1 MNFKLK
7 IWRQADAKAKG
18 GFETYEVNDISE
30 DTSFLEMLDI
40 LNNNLIHEGKEPVA
54 FDHDCREGICGMCS
68 LHINGEAHGPDTEV
82 TTCQLHM
89 RKFHDGDTIT
99 IEPWRSAAFPVI
111 KDLVVERSAFDK
123 IMQAGGFISV
133 NTGGVPDA
141 NTIPVPRDDAE
152 ESMDAAACIGCG
164 ACVATCKNGSAMLF
178 VAARVSSLAKLPP
191 GKGRTGAGARVGDDV
206 WVSGTPGD
214 AFAAL
219 GQIFGYWTFAEPL
232 FGYFRSRM
240 DLPEPRVALGPG
252 LLNAA
257 TACCD
262 ISDGLVG
269 DLKHILERSG
279 VSARLFWPAFPK
291 SDAMKL
297 LPEAIQQ
304 RCILSGGDDY
314 ELLFTAPSHCRGEVE
329 RIAERAGTRV
339 SRIGE
344 IVPAGDP
351 LKVIDANGAEVACG
365 ASFNHFR
372 EAGS

>member
-1 MNFKLK
+1 MPEHPACTKTPNPLDEFGVISRFFTDRSFYPSAWPSQGAGDDCAFLD
-7 IWRQADAKAKG
+7 IGPMRLAVTADMMALG
-18 GFETYEVNDISE
+18 SH
-30 DTSFLEMLDI
+30 FLENASPYTVGRKALAV
-40 LNNNLIHEGKEPVA
+40 NLSDLAAAGSEPKAFFLSISLPRIDENWLEGFSKGLLE
-54 FDHDCREGICGMCS
+54 
-68 LHINGEAHGPDTEV
+68 EAWRFNCPLRG
-82 TTCQLHM
+82 
-89 RKFHDGDTIT
+89 GDTVKSFVRPGQAPYTAISIT
-99 IEPWRSAAFPVI
+99 
-111 KDLVVERSAFDK
+111 
-123 IMQAGGFISV
+123 
-133 NTGGVPDA
+133 
-141 NTIPVPRDDAE
+141 
-152 ESMDAAACIGCG
+152 
-164 ACVATCKNGSAMLF
+164 AMGE
-178 VAARVSSLAKLPP
+178 LPA
-191 GKGRTGAGARVGDDV
+191 GKGLTRAGARVGDDI

-240 DLPEPRVALGPG
+240 DLPEPRVALGRG

-297 LPEAIQQ
+297 LPEAVQQ

-314 ELLFTAPSHCRGEVE
+314 ELLFTAPSHCRREVE

-351 LKVIDANGAEVACG
+351 LKIIDANGAEVACG
-365 ASFNHFR
+365 ASFNHFG

>member
-1 MNFKLK
+1 MRLAVT
-7 IWRQADAKAKG
+7 ADMMALG
-18 GFETYEVNDISE
+18 SH
-30 DTSFLEMLDI
+30 FLENASPYTVGRKALAV
-40 LNNNLIHEGKEPVA
+40 NLSDLAAAGSEPKAFFLSISLPRIDENWLEGFSKGLME
-54 FDHDCREGICGMCS
+54 
-68 LHINGEAHGPDTEV
+68 EARRFNCPLRG
-82 TTCQLHM
+82 
-89 RKFHDGDTIT
+89 GDTVKSFVRPGQAPYTAISIT
-99 IEPWRSAAFPVI
+99 
-111 KDLVVERSAFDK
+111 
-123 IMQAGGFISV
+123 
-133 NTGGVPDA
+133 
-141 NTIPVPRDDAE
+141 
-152 ESMDAAACIGCG
+152 
-164 ACVATCKNGSAMLF
+164 AMGE
-178 VAARVSSLAKLPP
+178 LPA
-191 GKGRTGAGARVGDDV
+191 GKGLTRAGARVGDDV

-329 RIAERAGTRV
+329 SLSV
-339 SRIGE
+339 Q
-344 IVPAGDP
+344 VLVCPASAR
-351 LKVIDANGAEVACG
+351 L
-365 ASFNHFR
+365 FR
-372 EAGS
+372 RGIP

>member
-1 MNFKLK
+1 M
-7 IWRQADAKAKG
+7 
-18 GFETYEVNDISE
+18 
-30 DTSFLEMLDI
+30 
-40 LNNNLIHEGKEPVA
+40 
-54 FDHDCREGICGMCS
+54 
-68 LHINGEAHGPDTEV
+68 
-82 TTCQLHM
+82 
-89 RKFHDGDTIT
+89 
-99 IEPWRSAAFPVI
+99 
-111 KDLVVERSAFDK
+111 
-123 IMQAGGFISV
+123 
-133 NTGGVPDA
+133 
-141 NTIPVPRDDAE
+141 
-152 ESMDAAACIGCG
+152 
-164 ACVATCKNGSAMLF
+164 
-178 VAARVSSLAKLPP
+178 
-191 GKGRTGAGARVGDDV
+191 GDDV

-365 ASFNHFR
+365 ASFNHFGG
-372 EAGS
+372 AGS

>member
-1 MNFKLK
+1 M
-7 IWRQADAKAKG
+7 
-18 GFETYEVNDISE
+18 
-30 DTSFLEMLDI
+30 
-40 LNNNLIHEGKEPVA
+40 
-54 FDHDCREGICGMCS
+54 
-68 LHINGEAHGPDTEV
+68 
-82 TTCQLHM
+82 
-89 RKFHDGDTIT
+89 
-99 IEPWRSAAFPVI
+99 
-111 KDLVVERSAFDK
+111 
-123 IMQAGGFISV
+123 
-133 NTGGVPDA
+133 
-141 NTIPVPRDDAE
+141 
-152 ESMDAAACIGCG
+152 
-164 ACVATCKNGSAMLF
+164 
-178 VAARVSSLAKLPP
+178 
-191 GKGRTGAGARVGDDV
+191 GDDV

-314 ELLFTAPSHCRGEVE
+314 ELLFT
-329 RIAERAGTRV
+329 
-339 SRIGE
+339 GE

>member
-1 MNFKLK
+1 MYK
-7 IWRQADAKAKG
+7 RQ
-18 GFETYEVNDISE
+18 
-30 DTSFLEMLDI
+30 
-40 LNNNLIHEGKEPVA
+40 
-54 FDHDCREGICGMCS
+54 
-68 LHINGEAHGPDTEV
+68 
-82 TTCQLHM
+82 
-89 RKFHDGDTIT
+89 GDTVKSFVRPGQAPYTAISIT
-99 IEPWRSAAFPVI
+99 
-111 KDLVVERSAFDK
+111 
-123 IMQAGGFISV
+123 
-133 NTGGVPDA
+133 
-141 NTIPVPRDDAE
+141 
-152 ESMDAAACIGCG
+152 
-164 ACVATCKNGSAMLF
+164 AMGE
-178 VAARVSSLAKLPP
+178 LPA
-191 GKGRTGAGARVGDDV
+191 GKGLTRAGARVGDDV

-365 ASFNHFR
+365 ASFNHFGG
-372 EAGS
+372 AGS